1 MENIEKILIE
11 YVCPSLE
18 HLEEYNNLDI
28 LKYNDD
34 EIEAF

>member
-18 HLEEYNNLDI
+18 LIEESFELETINNEN
-28 LKYNDD
+28 K
-34 EIEAF
+34 EA

>member
-18 HLEEYNNLDI
+18 LIEEILELETINNEN
-28 LKYNDD
+28 K
-34 EIEAF
+34 EA